1 MEIIDPVT
9 GQRKTIEG
17 TPAQLAA
24 LKRVVDLVE
33 TGKHLEVPAAVDSAL
48 KENIEP
54 YDVMINGLQAG
65 LAVVGERFK
74 CQEAFIP
81 EVLVSARA
89 MKAGVDVIKPLL
101 VRSRNK
107 SAGVC
112 VLGTVKGDLHDI
124 GRNLV
129 GIMLESAGF
138 TVHDCGVNMPPEAF
152 LAKAKEVNADL
163 VGMSALLATTM
174 LNQKATIQ
182 YFADNGY
189 RDKVRIMS
197 GGAPVSPE
205 FAQEIGADGYASNAL
220 AAIELAKSLMREG
233 WNGNFVNGDQVG
245 AEKAA

>member
-9 GQRKTIEG
+9 GLRKTIEG
-17 TPAQLAA
+17 TPEQLNA
-24 LKRVVDLVE
+24 LKLVADLVE
-33 TGKHLEVPAAVDSAL
+33 TGKNIEIPNAVGAALEVGIL
-48 KENIEP
+48 P
-54 YDVMINGLQAG
+54 YDVLINGLQAG

-81 EVLVSARA
+81 EVLISARA
-89 MKAGVDVIKPLL
+89 MKAGVDIIKPLL
-101 VRSRNK
+101 IQTRK
-107 SAGVC
+107 EPAGIC
-112 VLGTVKGDLHDI
+112 VLGTVQGDLHDI

-138 TVHDCGVNMPPEAF
+138 TVHDCGVNAPPEVF
-152 LAKAKEVNADL
+152 LKKVKEVNADL

-189 RDKVRIMS
+189 RNKIRIMS
-197 GGAPVSPE
+197 GGAPVSSE

-220 AAIELAKSLMREG
+220 AAIELAKALMREG
-233 WNGNFVNGDQVG
+233 WNGHFVNGDHLNVN
-245 AEKAA
+245 KAA

>member
-9 GQRKTIEG
+9 GLRKTVEG
-17 TPAQLAA
+17 TPEQLTA
-24 LKRVVDLVE
+24 LKVVSDMVE
-33 TGKHLEVPAAVDSAL
+33 TGK
-48 KENIEP
+48 NIEVSDAVGAALGVGIPP
-54 YDVMINGLQAG
+54 YDVLINGLQAG

-89 MKAGVDVIKPLL
+89 MKAGVDILKPLL
-101 VRSRNK
+101 ARSAK
-107 SAGVC
+107 KTAGIC
-112 VLGTVKGDLHDI
+112 VLGTVQGDLHDI

-138 TVHDCGVNMPPEAF
+138 TVYDCGVNMRPEAF
-152 LAKAKEVNADL
+152 LAKVKDVNADL
-163 VGMSALLATTM
+163 MGMSALLATTM

-182 YFADNGY
+182 YFTDNGY
-189 RDKVRIMS
+189 RNKVRIMS

-220 AAIELAKSLMREG
+220 AAIELAKTLMREG
-233 WNGNFVNGDQVG
+233 WNGNFVNGDQLGVNR
-245 AEKAA
+245 AA